1 MVSKNDVLQFL
12 PHREPFL
19 FVDSIERI
27 SLSES
32 IGEKE
37 KYDIK
42 DVMGSSVMG
51 LYETKEDHPIFAGHF
66 PGNPILPGVVQIEMM
81 AQVSSFSLMRIY
93 PDWKNYQMDVMLLGV
108 NTSKFRKPIFPGMKL
123 EIHTECEKVRG
134 PFMTNN
140 CYVKCDGEIMS
151 EASVLASVKFEKKGE

>member
-1 MVSKNDVLQFL
+1 MITKNDVLEFL
-12 PHREPFL
+12 PHRDPFL
-19 FVDSIERI
+19 FVDSVEAIKLADGIEK
-27 SLSES
+27 
-32 IGEKE
+32 KE

-42 DVMGSSVMG
+42 DVIGSSVHG
-51 LYETKEDHPIFAGHF
+51 NYETKPDHAIFAGHF

-81 AQVSSFSLMRIY
+81 AQFSSFSLMLIY
-93 PDWKNYQMDVMLLGV
+93 PDWRDYKMDVMLLGV
-108 NTSKFRKPIFPGMKL
+108 NSSKFRKPIFPDMKL

-151 EASVLASVKFEKKGE
+151 EASVLASVKFVKKGE